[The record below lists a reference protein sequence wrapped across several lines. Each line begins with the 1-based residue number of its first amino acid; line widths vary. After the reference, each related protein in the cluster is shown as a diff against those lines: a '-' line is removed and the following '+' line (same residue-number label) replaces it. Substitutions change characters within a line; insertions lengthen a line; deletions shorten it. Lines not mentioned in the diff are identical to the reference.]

1 MTSKKQE
8 QQQKAKGEGKN
19 LKKQR
24 LFSVTTVTGEV
35 TEQGFGELKDKKVT
49 APAQI
54 CPSLTAF
61 CNELTGSVCEGRAE
75 NDAYFNFRAYSC
87 C

>member
-19 LKKQR
+19 LRKQR
-24 LFSVTTVTGEV
+24 LFSDTTVAGEV

-54 CPSLTAF
+54 CPS
-61 CNELTGSVCEGRAE
+61 
-75 NDAYFNFRAYSC
+75 
-87 C
+87 